1 VSLPPPATPSAP
13 TPWGSNDADLA
24 AKYTPYVLWISLP
37 HYRVA
42 VEALGRAPWD
52 VRAQPRGVRRRVR
65 PAFPPLTSLEMH
77 AHVVFAIGV
86 SGRNPEYW
94 ERTLLAF
101 QCYLHWITDFAE
113 LEEHGRLMRSET
125 VDFAAVT
132 AGADAVRFVES
143 GREVPA
149 PPGWGQGAT
158 P

>member
-1 VSLPPPATPSAP
+1 M
-13 TPWGSNDADLA
+13 
-24 AKYTPYVLWISLP
+24 
-37 HYRVA
+37 
-42 VEALGRAPWD
+42 
-52 VRAQPRGVRRRVR
+52 R

-77 AHVVFAIGV
+77 DHVVFAIGV